1 MCFALLWAC
10 AEDLPDPDA
19 PPPADSKLE
28 AKDLGDGSFELTLD
42 ATSQTEWLYLS
53 LAERSLVSPTAPL
66 DDPNWELAFRRFHVR
81 VNGGVSGTKGVE
93 VATLTGTTFEAV
105 TEAPANGYLADSA
118 KVDGGDQEPPDFV
131 NEVDAH
137 LVFNLPNAVSESGWY
152 SYDPV
157 AHTLSPAEVVY
168 VVRVGAQH
176 HKLRFLAYYDDAGT
190 PGFVKL
196 RVGPVD
202 PPSGP
207 RRKISASTG
216 WAYLNLAGEQ
226 PNVAE
231 PSSSTAWDLGFN
243 RTQLASNG
251 GTSGP
256 GRAGVMQVDLPFAE
270 VTSAG
275 TIGYEPDTLLPIPG
289 PPGSGTFSGNPV
301 LLDWYDYDPVN
312 HVATPKDQVYL
323 VRGATGGYAKFRIV
337 GYQGGN
343 FEVELQGVPRQVETR
358 TLEIDASAG
367 WTYWSLSLGRVVT
380 SSLSTEWDLALSRTN
395 LRTNSGTSGSGA
407 GGAWAS
413 TETSLDAVT
422 QAPTDGYQVDAL
434 VPLPGPPGSGEISA
448 NPVLAGWY
456 NYDPATHAVSPKPT
470 VFVVRTARGDYAKL
484 QIEAYSG
491 GRYTLRYAYAGPAS
505 TEF

>member
-1 MCFALLWAC
+1 MALLWAC
-10 AEDLPDPDA
+10 AEDLPEPDA
-19 PPPADSKLE
+19 PPTADSKLV

-42 ATSQTEWLYLS
+42 ASHQTDWLYLA
-53 LAERSLVSPTAPL
+53 LTDRSLKAPAAPL
-66 DDPNWELAFRRFHVR
+66 DSTEWDLAFRRFHVR

-93 VATLTGTTFEAV
+93 VATLTGTAFDAV
-105 TEAPANGYLADSA
+105 TQAPDSGYRMDTAKGEGGEA
-118 KVDGGDQEPPDFV
+118 PPDFV
-131 NEVDAH
+131 NAVDAN
-137 LVFNLPNAVSESGWY
+137 LAFNLPNEESESGWY
-152 SYDPV
+152 HYDPV

-176 HKLRFLAYYDDAGT
+176 HKLRFLAYYDSAGT
-190 PGFVKL
+190 PGFVKIQIA
-196 RVGPVD
+196 PVD
-202 PPSGP
+202 PPTGP
-207 RRKISASTG
+207 ARRIEAATG
-216 WAYLNLAGEQ
+216 WAYLNLAGNL
-226 PNVAE
+226 PTVAD
-231 PSSSTAWDLGFN
+231 PSASTAWDLGFN
-243 RTQLASNG
+243 HTQLASNG

-256 GRAGVMQVDLPFAE
+256 GRAGVMQVDLPFAQ

-275 TIGYEPDTLLPIPG
+275 TVGYEPDTLLPIPG

-301 LLDWYDYDPVN
+301 LLDWYDYDPIH

-323 VRGATGGYAKFRIV
+323 VRGATGGYAKFRIT
-337 GYQGGN
+337 GYESGN
-343 FEVELQGVPRQVETR
+343 FEVEIVGVPRGQETR

-395 LRTNSGTSGSGA
+395 LRTNSGTSGPGA
-407 GGAWAS
+407 GGAWVS

-456 NYDPATHAVSPKPT
+456 NYDPVTHAVSPKPT
-470 VFVVRTARGDYAKL
+470 VFVVRTAQGDYAKL
-484 QIEAYSG
+484 QVEGYSG

-505 TEF
+505 AQF